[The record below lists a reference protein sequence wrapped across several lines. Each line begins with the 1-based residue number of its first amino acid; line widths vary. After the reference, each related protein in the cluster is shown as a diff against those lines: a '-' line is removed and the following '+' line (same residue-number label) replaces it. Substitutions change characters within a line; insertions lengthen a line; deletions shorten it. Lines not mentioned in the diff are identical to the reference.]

1 MKKIFL
7 TLFCFANLISLSAQA
22 QDITSCGNHRLVQ
35 NSEIIIARGDVMA
48 TKNGESKA
56 FSLGQYEV
64 ASVVCRSDFF
74 DHDSTEIREMIAV
87 RLNLSSTVLGSLI
100 DPNGFN
106 SGMMT
111 METEF
116 ENMPENK
123 LIEMSRMEDEA
134 LTFNRLKN
142 GNLVRKLEIPLSPAY
157 ETNFQLISDRWTRD
171 HIVPFSP
178 YLIQGKIQNTKIRE
192 VSCAIRSL
200 KAKLN
205 LSKAGES
212 LEAIVELK
220 NFKAC
225 P

>member
-1 MKKIFL
+1 MKKLFL
-7 TLFCFANLISLSAQA
+7 TLISFVNLISISAKA
-22 QDITSCGNHRLVQ
+22 QQITSCQNSGLVRK
-35 NSEIIIARGDVMA
+35 SEIIIAKGDVMA

-64 ASVVCRSDFF
+64 ASVVCLNDFF
-74 DHDSTEIREMIAV
+74 DHNSTEIKEMIAV
-87 RLNLSSTVLGSLI
+87 RLNLSSTVPESLI

-116 ENMPENK
+116 ENMSENK
-123 LIEMSRMEDEA
+123 LIDISRMEGEV

-157 ETNFQLISDRWTRD
+157 ATSFQTISDSWTRD
-171 HIVPFSP
+171 HLVPFFP
-178 YLIQGKIQNTKIRE
+178 YLIRGKIQNTKIRE